1 MTNINILAASIGGNI
16 GAIVGV
22 VALIALVIIL
32 IIVFNFFNTWLK
44 AMLAGAP
51 VSMLTLLAMRL
62 RGVPYGMIVE
72 ARITAVKAGL
82 DLSINELEK
91 HYLAEGSLLQ
101 TIQALIAANKA
112 RMNMTWEDAT
122 RIDLATK
129 GTGKTVVEAVRTSIN
144 PKVIDCPSP
153 GSGRTSIDGV
163 AKDGIQ
169 VKVRARV
176 TVRTNLDKFV
186 GGAQEETI
194 IARVGEGIVT
204 TIGSADSYKFVLE
217 YPDKISKVVLS
228 RGLDSGTAYE
238 ILSIDIADIDVGE
251 NIGAK
256 LQEAQAVANKNMAQ
270 AQAEIRRAAA
280 VALEQEMKAKVQE
293 MKAKVVEAESQV
305 PLALADSLKSGNMG
319 FMDYYKMQNIQS
331 DTRMRESI
339 SGGKSSDEKGHNP
352 VK

>member
-1 MTNINILAASIGGNI
+1 MENMFILANVTLMGIL
-16 GAIVGV
+16 GV
-22 VALIALVIIL
+22 VAFIAILVAL
-32 IIVFNFFNTWLK
+32 FVVFSFFNTWLK
-44 AMLAGAP
+44 ALLAGAP
-51 VSMLTLLAMRL
+51 VSMVTLLAMRL
-62 RGVPYGMIVE
+62 RGVPYGTIVE

-82 DLSINELEK
+82 NLTIDELEK
-91 HYLAEGSLLQ
+91 HYLAEGALIQ

-122 RIDLATK
+122 RIDLATR
-129 GTGKTVVEAVRTSIN
+129 GTGKTVLEAVRTSIN
-144 PKVIDCPSP
+144 PKVIDCP
-153 GSGRTSIDGV
+153 GANSGRHSIDGV

-176 TVRTNLDKFV
+176 TVRTNLEKFV

-204 TIGSADSYKFVLE
+204 TIGSADTYKFVLE
-217 YPDKISKVVLS
+217 HPDRISKVVLD

-238 ILSIDIADIDVGE
+238 ILSIDIADIDVGD

-256 LQEAQAVANKNMAQ
+256 LQEAQAIANKNMAQ

-293 MKAKVVEAESQV
+293 MKAKVVEAEAQV
-305 PLALADSLKSGNMG
+305 PLALAESLKSGNLG
-319 FMDYYKMQNIQS
+319 FMDYYRMQNIQS
-331 DTRMRESI
+331 DTRMRDSI
-339 SGGKSSDEKGHNP
+339 SGVNDKPKEDPRH
-352 VK
+352 

>member
-1 MTNINILAASIGGNI
+1 MENMCIFASVSLMGIL
-16 GAIVGV
+16 GV
-22 VALIALVIIL
+22 VAFIAILVAL
-32 IIVFNFFNTWLK
+32 FVVFSFFNTWLK
-44 AMLAGAP
+44 ALLAGAP
-51 VSMLTLLAMRL
+51 VSMVTLLAMRL
-62 RGVPYGMIVE
+62 RGVPYGTIVE

-82 DLSINELEK
+82 NLTIDELEK
-91 HYLAEGSLLQ
+91 HYLAEGALIQ

-122 RIDLATK
+122 RIDLATR
-129 GTGKTVVEAVRTSIN
+129 GTGKTVLEAVRTSIN
-144 PKVIDCPSP
+144 PKVIDCP
-153 GSGRTSIDGV
+153 GANSGRQSIDGV

-176 TVRTNLDKFV
+176 TVRTNLEKFV

-204 TIGSADSYKFVLE
+204 TIGSADTYKFVLE
-217 YPDKISKVVLS
+217 HPDRISKVVLD

-238 ILSIDIADIDVGE
+238 ILSIDIADIDVGD

-256 LQEAQAVANKNMAQ
+256 LQEAQAIANKNMAQ

-293 MKAKVVEAESQV
+293 MKAKVVEAEAQV
-305 PLALADSLKSGNMG
+305 PLALAESLKSGNLG
-319 FMDYYKMQNIQS
+319 FMDYYRMQNIQS
-331 DTRMRESI
+331 DTRMRDSI
-339 SGGKSSDEKGHNP
+339 SGVNDKPKDNP
-352 VK
+352 RHQ

>member
-1 MTNINILAASIGGNI
+1 MENLSYILADISLGGI
-16 GAIVGV
+16 LGLVAFIAIIV
-22 VALIALVIIL
+22 VL
-32 IIVFNFFNTWLK
+32 IIVFSFFNTWLK

-51 VSMLTLLAMRL
+51 VSMVTLLAMRL
-62 RGVPYGMIVE
+62 RGVPYGTIVE

-82 DLSINELEK
+82 NLTIDELEK
-91 HYLAEGSLLQ
+91 HYLAEGALIQ

-122 RIDLATK
+122 RIDLATR
-129 GTGKTVVEAVRTSIN
+129 GTGKTVLEAVRTSIN
-144 PKVIDCPSP
+144 PKVIDCP
-153 GSGRTSIDGV
+153 GANSGRHSIDGV

-217 YPDKISKVVLS
+217 HPDRISKVVLE

-256 LQEAQAVANKNMAQ
+256 LQEAQAIANKNMAQ

-293 MKAKVVEAESQV
+293 MKAKVVEAEAQV
-305 PLALADSLKSGNMG
+305 PLALADSLKSGNLG

-331 DTRMRESI
+331 DTRMRDSI
-339 SGGKSSDEKGHNP
+339 SGAGDKPKDNHNP
-352 VK
+352 TK